1 MTDTHDTDSTSPFA
15 ITVEE
20 PDKWKRIIKIK
31 VDRAHFDQE
40 YAKRLHRAAK
50 DHVKPGFRKGK
61 IPKQSVERDLG
72 EQLRAQTL
80 EHVVPEAFKA
90 AIVAHDL
97 VPLTDPFVE
106 NLVFEPDE
114 PISFDMIIEVRP
126 KITAQGYNDLSIHR
140 REAKVQ
146 DADVDDVLE
155 RLRESRTLFEKVD
168 RPAQDGDQI
177 VVDLTPLGE
186 DGQPDDSQR
195 VAEQKMELG
204 AETNFACFNEAFVGA
219 SAGEERQVEVA
230 YPEDHHNEEL
240 RGQTITFHCVIV
252 EVREKIMPELD
263 DAFAASLKEG
273 QTLLEVRQAIRADLL
288 REEESRI
295 GRELD
300 EQIVDALIELNEI
313 SVPPSL
319 IEQYLSSGLE
329 ELRGRNTRLGR
340 QTTEEEEKHYREVT
354 TPVAERILQGMFIME
369 SVRRQENIQVADEEV
384 EERITEIAG
393 EQNFDLEKYRQY
405 VAQGSERE
413 RIVHWLEERKTFD
426 FLLSRA
432 TIEKSDAAAE

>member
-72 EQLRAQTL
+72 EKLRAQTL

-186 DGQPDDSQR
+186 DGQPDENQR

-204 AETNFACFNEAFVGA
+204 AETNFACFNEA
-219 SAGEERQVEVA
+219 
-230 YPEDHHNEEL
+230 P
-240 RGQTITFHCVIV
+240 
-252 EVREKIMPELD
+252 VRT
-263 DAFAASLKEG
+263 SWV
-273 QTLLEVRQAIRADLL
+273 T
-288 REEESRI
+288 SRI
-295 GRELD
+295 YCSMISPFSIRS
-300 EQIVDALIELNEI
+300 AL
-313 SVPPSL
+313 SL
-319 IEQYLSSGLE
+319 YSSLSFTICFSAAFL
-329 ELRGRNTRLGR
+329 
-340 QTTEEEEKHYREVT
+340 
-354 TPVAERILQGMFIME
+354 
-369 SVRRQENIQVADEEV
+369 SCSRR
-384 EERITEIAG
+384 
-393 EQNFDLEKYRQY
+393 
-405 VAQGSERE
+405 
-413 RIVHWLEERKTFD
+413 
-426 FLLSRA
+426 
-432 TIEKSDAAAE
+432 